1 MIQGYEDKLVQK
13 FEYETTAISNK
24 KIIGTCELG
33 KATIQLLNESN
44 NFSELKESW
53 IKTRF
58 GSFYVYDVA
67 PVQEKI
73 NIKLSCYD
81 VKYKLDA
88 QYNSSKH
95 TFPCTLKAWR
105 NSIFIDCGVTY
116 DDSDFPNSDL
126 VLNNEPNIGNA
137 KTNRQVLCLIAQAG
151 CSFIDTD
158 YNDKFYF
165 RWFSNTTHI
174 VRDWMNLT
182 TEKEAA
188 NAINLVVLGRGDV
201 EDIVYYPKIK
211 PQNPVEFKIDNN
223 YILDPQS
230 TEDAEDL
237 RETTIIPIYNR
248 VNEFNYIIYNL
259 SAYLIDNK
267 LSIKLGD
274 KINYKDIWGNELE
287 SVIMTK
293 KLEFI
298 GGSSEDDNNYLITLS
313 AEKIEET
320 NSDLKLGVDV
330 IEKVNEVSIKAD
342 KNEKKIALTNA
353 EVENNKNKI
362 ASLTMTSEE
371 IKQSIEKIVDVSDIA
386 SGVGSVNIT
395 NGFKGILHKLDIYG
409 TLELPIIVEQFI
421 VNNFKITIKQG
432 NEIYKEYIIDDMK
445 NLYQVGT
452 THDTFEYLEGKCSIT
467 RRIGLNNDGTKYILD
482 TPYKEELK
490 DLNIEVPE
498 GDYTISVNYNE
509 LHLDVEYLTK
519 NEYTDVFATQGELRS
534 EINARSNEI
543 ELLSKKKVN
552 NDEVIASINLTPE
565 KAQIDANKISLEGK
579 EIDMTSDNININS
592 TNFKVDKDGNCT
604 ANSFNS
610 SNATITGGRLTLS
623 DSGATI
629 NASVII
635 KNNILGYDTMTRLGA
650 NSMIFIDNDNDYNLT
665 IGYDK
670 DLYKGHIIR
679 ISGESSETLIESDMV
694 QSPYFNQVS
703 LKEYKKDFEKLDN
716 ALSIIKNTDI
726 YKYHLKS
733 QDDKEQKHIGLV
745 IGDEFKYSKEILSPK
760 QNGVDLYSMIST
772 CFKAIQE
779 QQEKIEELEKRIKE
793 LERN

>member
-1 MIQGYEDKLVQK
+1 MIQGYEDKIVQK

-24 KIIGTCELG
+24 NIIGTCELG

-81 VKYKLDA
+81 VKYKLDTL
-88 QYNSSKH
+88 YDSSKH

-105 NSIFIDCGVTY
+105 NSIFTDCGVTY

-126 VLNNEPNIGNA
+126 ILNNEPDIGNA

-151 CSFIDTD
+151 CSFIDID

-165 RWFSNTTHI
+165 RWFTNKVHI
-174 VRDWMNLT
+174 VKDWMSLI
-182 TEKEAA
+182 TEKTST
-188 NAINLVVLGRGDV
+188 NPINLVVLGRGDV

-230 TEDAEDL
+230 TEDNEDL
-237 RETTIIPIYNR
+237 RETTIIPIYDR
-248 VNEFNYIIYNL
+248 VNGFNYIIYNL

-274 KINYKDIWGNELE
+274 KISYKDIWGNELE

-320 NSDLKLGVDV
+320 NSDLKLGVNV

-362 ASLTMTSEE
+362 ASLTITSEE
-371 IKQSIEKIVDVSDIA
+371 IKQSVEKIVDVYDIA
-386 SGVGSVNIT
+386 SGVGSVNII
-395 NGFKGILHKLDIYG
+395 NGSKGILHKLDIYG
-409 TLELPIIVEQFI
+409 TLELPIIGNIIVGQFT

-445 NLYQVGT
+445 NLYQVET
-452 THDTFEYLEGKCSIT
+452 TYDAFEYLDGKCSIT
-467 RRIGLNNDGTKYILD
+467 RRIGLNDDGTKFILD
-482 TPYKEELK
+482 TPYVEELN
-490 DLNIEVPE
+490 DFDIEVPE

-534 EINARSNEI
+534 EINARSDEI

-565 KAQIDANKISLEGK
+565 KAQIDANKISLKGK
-579 EIDMTSDNININS
+579 EINLTSDEIEITSN
-592 TNFKVDKDGNCT
+592 NFKVDKQGKLECTNAKVQGKIESNEGNVGGWLI
-604 ANSFNS
+604 
-610 SNATITGGRLTLS
+610 SNGSL
-623 DSGATI
+623 
-629 NASVII
+629 
-635 KNNILGYDTMTRLGA
+635 NNGTNFVRSNGFSNIYTMTDV
-650 NSMIFIDNDNDYNLT
+650 FILEAYILNESWATQIINNDNDVFNYYDLNRDGT
-665 IGYDK
+665 IDIV
-670 DLYKGHIIR
+670 DLLRMKK
-679 ISGESSETLIESDMV
+679 LI
-694 QSPYFNQVS
+694 
-703 LKEYKKDFEKLDN
+703 L
-716 ALSIIKNTDI
+716 
-726 YKYHLKS
+726 
-733 QDDKEQKHIGLV
+733 
-745 IGDEFKYSKEILSPK
+745 
-760 QNGVDLYSMIST
+760 GVDTQST
-772 CFKAIQE
+772 QN
-779 QQEKIEELEKRIKE
+779 LEGENNGK
-793 LERN
+793 N